1 MRQALTLTA
10 KIRERRGVNDAAD
23 TSFIVDILHRPWFH
37 RTWTV
42 QELVLARE
50 AVLLCG
56 SMCFPWSWFIRTLQL
71 LQDFENGLIN
81 DYLELDRDF
90 RFNRAHFYD
99 ETRCYRILEAFL
111 HDPYASALATPLRLV
126 RTKLSTDPRDKV
138 YGLYGFFEHKQI
150 LGLPKV
156 DYSKPVQQIYTEITS
171 AVIEFDRSLDILYEV
186 CLQPLIPGLSSWVPD
201 WSNAEF
207 IQPILSPTVYAP
219 RTSEPVY
226 SFRGSKLLISG
237 ILVDNIQRVATSTS
251 VCTPDFR
258 RGYSYRMELGNA
270 QERSSAIIELIRTLQ
285 EWITIG
291 RQFHTYPT
299 GELPQE
305 AFYQTITQDRNPRAS
320 DWTLVNTAFEKWV
333 SIITETSQTLVLIFR
348 PFIEKSRL

>member
-1 MRQALTLTA
+1 
-10 KIRERRGVNDAAD
+10 
-23 TSFIVDILHRPWFH
+23 
-37 RTWTV
+37 
-42 QELVLARE
+42 
-50 AVLLCG
+50 
-56 SMCFPWSWFIRTLQL
+56 MCFPWSWFIRTLQL